1 MLIIKSQLNNG
12 VNCNINF
19 QKKKDSIV
27 YVLLEISMRL
37 SRKSKTCH
45 FKGFSRRVFSGNL
58 SRKYQV
64 EKNMEFHLMRHRT
77 KSKKVQL

>member
-27 YVLLEISMRL
+27 NFLLEISMWKFPNPKLTILRDFAEERFPEICQE
-37 SRKSKTCH
+37 S
-45 FKGFSRRVFSGNL
+45 
-58 SRKYQV
+58 
-64 EKNMEFHLMRHRT
+64 T
-77 KSKKVQL
+77 K